1 MTPGP
6 NKNTGAKSGKS
17 GPVDQNYNSAY
28 NCSLLSQK
36 AYDPD
41 QTEKKDAPF
50 KRAQYTEKRARGVC
64 YYCYLH
70 CSCPL
75 RYRGAAYHENIWRC
89 LCDSIARAR

>member
-36 AYDPD
+36 AYDPIR
-41 QTEKKDAPF
+41 QKRKTPLLSVPNTPKKGPEAS
-50 KRAQYTEKRARGVC
+50 ATIVIYIVVAHSATGVRI
-64 YYCYLH
+64 L
-70 CSCPL
+70 
-75 RYRGAAYHENIWRC
+75 
-89 LCDSIARAR
+89 